1 MDPVKTIH
9 WHILEQAKLYPGASG
24 TFSTL
29 LSQICLAC
37 KVIGNSVNRAG
48 LLDVLGKT
56 GATNVQGET
65 VQKLDLIANAVIK
78 EVLLK
83 SGTVAAVVSEE
94 EETVVATPPGTK
106 VGPYIVHFDPLDGS
120 SNIDANVSIGTIFGI
135 YRKKSEGEEVI
146 DQDVLQPGRSLVG
159 AGYVIYGSSTML
171 VYSSGHGVHG
181 FTYDPSCGEF
191 LLSHPNIKIPPDCV
205 VYSANES
212 RSNGWPPGA
221 LDFVSYIKSRVD
233 PRYRETTARYI
244 GSLVADVHRNL
255 LYGGVFMY
263 PETSEAPEGRLRLMY
278 EAAPLSFIVEQAG
291 GAATTG
297 TDQILDITPT
307 SMHQR
312 VPLILGSRVDV
323 ELYERYIRD
332 AKA

>member
-1 MDPVKTIH
+1 MNPVKTIH
-9 WHILEQAKLYPGASG
+9 WHLLEQTKLHPGASG

-56 GATNVQGET
+56 GGTNIQGET

-94 EETVVATPPGTK
+94 EETMVATPPGTK
-106 VGPYIVHFDPLDGS
+106 TGPYIVHFDPLDGS
-120 SNIDANVSIGTIFGI
+120 SNIDANVSIGTIFAI
-135 YRKKSEGEEVI
+135 YRKKSEGSHVTEG
-146 DQDVLQPGRSLVG
+146 DVLQPGKDLVG
-159 AGYVIYGSSTML
+159 AGYVVYGSSTML
-171 VYSSGHGVHG
+171 VYSAGHGVHG

-191 LLSHPNIKIPPDCV
+191 LLSHPDIRIPDVCT

-212 RSNGWPPGA
+212 RMNGWPPGA
-221 LDFVSYIKSRVD
+221 RAYVEHIKTREN
-233 PRYRETTARYI
+233 PRYRTTTARYI
-244 GSLVADVHRNL
+244 GSLVADAHRNL
-255 LYGGVFMY
+255 LYGGIFMY
-263 PETSEAPEGRLRLMY
+263 PETAEAPKGRLRLMY
-278 EAAPLSFIVEQAG
+278 EAAPLSFIIEQAG
-291 GAATTG
+291 GLSSTG
-297 TDQILDITPT
+297 SQSILNITPT

-312 VPLILGSRVDV
+312 VPLIMGNRVDV
-323 ELYERYIRD
+323 ELYEKYLQ
-332 AKA
+332 AEGT